1 MEEKSVGRS
10 FLILS
15 VAGILVK
22 ILSAAYIPLLRAIIG
37 KQGIGIYNASY
48 SYFVFILAITS
59 LGAQPAVAKVVSELR
74 ALGHEED
81 ALRAMKLARRYL
93 AIIGAVITI
102 GFIVLIEPIAKLT
115 QWENVTLSLMFLAPT
130 VFFSCILATYRGY
143 LQGVEEMKT
152 LAISQV
158 VEQIVNVV
166 LSLIFAFIFINISVE
181 WGSAG
186 GTVGTTIGAIVA
198 LIFILVVY
206 DRKRF
211 AEKAEEE
218 NKAEKHISDRKILK
232 KLIKYGVPII
242 LVAALQNSSGMI
254 DTINVKGRLL
264 FAGFADNKAEELFGI
279 LGCYNTLLYVPLSVV
294 TALSAAVFPKIIQA
308 FTMKKKKELKSQMAY
323 SFRLTY
329 LITIPAAVGLSM
341 LSKEVYIMIY
351 GSTEGYQLLMYG
363 SIVLIL
369 MSLSA
374 IQNTILQGINKL
386 YLVLSTAFLSIII
399 KFVINYILVGMKD
412 INILGAVFASFFA
425 FLVPVIINHIRLRRI
440 FKMRIPIIK
449 LGIIPFMASCVM
461 ALSIYLC
468 KIPINRIMNIL
479 EGGRL
484 LTSLVALIL
493 IAVGGAVYFI
503 TMILLG
509 GIKKKD
515 LDMISPR
522 LFTLLPRFLRKNM

>member
-22 ILSAAYIPLLRAIIG
+22 ILSAAYVPLLRTIIG

-74 ALGHEED
+74 SLGHEED
-81 ALRAMKLARRYL
+81 ALRAMKLARSYL
-93 AIIGAVITI
+93 ATIGAIITI
-102 GFIVLIEPIAKLT
+102 GFIVLIEPITKLT
-115 QWENVTLSLMFLAPT
+115 KWENVTLSLMFLAPT

-143 LQGVEEMKT
+143 LQGIEEMKT

-158 VEQIVNVV
+158 IEQIVNVV
-166 LSLIFAFIFINISVE
+166 LSLIFAFLLMKISVE

-211 AEKAEEE
+211 SEKAEEK
-218 NKAEKHISDRKILK
+218 NKSEKHISDRKILK
-232 KLIKYGVPII
+232 KLINYGVPII

-264 FAGFADNKAEELFGI
+264 FAGFADSSAEELFGI

-294 TALSAAVFPKIIQA
+294 TALSSAIFPKIIQA
-308 FTMKKKKELKSQMAY
+308 FTTKKKKELKSHIAY

-363 SIVLIL
+363 SVVLIL
-369 MSLSA
+369 MSIST

-386 YLVLSTAFLSIII
+386 YLVLSTAFLSIVI
-399 KFVINYILVGMKD
+399 KFIINYLLVGIKD
-412 INILGAVFASFFA
+412 VNILGAVFASLFA
-425 FLVPVIINHIRLRRI
+425 FLVPVIINHNRLKRI

-449 LGIIPFMASCVM
+449 LGIVPFIASCAM

-468 KIPINRIMNIL
+468 RIPNNRIMNIL
-479 EGGRL
+479 QGGRL
-484 LTSLVALIL
+484 LTSVFTLIL
-493 IAVGGAVYFI
+493 IAIGGSVYFV
-503 TMILLG
+503 TMIFLG
-509 GIKKKD
+509 GIRKKD